1 MGKIEKIISKI
12 LSGASDKNIK
22 FQELLTILKNF
33 KFEDR
38 IKGSHHIFFR
48 KDVEEIINIQA
59 DKNGNA
65 KPYQVKQ
72 VREIILKYRLMIQN
86 EENEKI

>member
-1 MGKIEKIISKI
+1 MGKFEKLISKI

-33 KFEDR
+33 RFEER
-38 IKGSHHIFFR
+38 IKGSHHIFYK
-48 KDVEEIINIQA
+48 KDIEEIINIQA

-65 KPYQVKQ
+65 KPYLVKQ
-72 VREIILKYRLMIQN
+72 IREIILKYRLMIKN
-86 EENEKI
+86 D